1 MHKMTACPSPSELH
15 TCYHDVFVFRSTVS
29 KIYFAMFIENVTELA
44 FQPLMMLQLK
54 ILTFPAYKVCD
65 LLRSIFLDW
74 SNLLPDVC
82 NVSGLAEAGLISSKP
97 SRRDT
102 QSSAD
107 GEQSPLFFSPDRSG
121 TPYTQLMIAERFKS
135 WSKLSN

>member
-54 ILTFPAYKVCD
+54 ILTFPAYKAWQKLVSSPASHQD
-65 LLRSIFLDW
+65 VIHSHLQMENKVPSSFLLTGVVHHTRNS
-74 SNLLPDVC
+74 
-82 NVSGLAEAGLISSKP
+82 
-97 SRRDT
+97 
-102 QSSAD
+102 
-107 GEQSPLFFSPDRSG
+107 
-121 TPYTQLMIAERFKS
+121 
-135 WSKLSN
+135 